1 MVCGEFGLSSLA
13 PYGKGISL
21 FNALLSLICAIL
33 GVIGCVSYTL
43 KEGAIR
49 VAPWSVLDL
58 GYTATGGNPPVAL
71 GSDGMH
77 TYMYGGLKG
86 GQTFVA
92 VPGEKDFHAEA
103 PVAYADCKTP
113 ITADSAVGT
122 IYYPFCDACDKSS
135 AAIVSMCSLA
145 LIAAF
150 VAFFCH
156 LLRSSC
162 DSVFAKDMSVLAGAT
177 SFIFGV
183 IALIVGLPCKS
194 AFEDWI
200 DTPVTGVAAVA
211 DYFKLDY
218 SFGFGN
224 GAKVTV
230 AAFAMILIITILSL
244 FTPVAPAADAEAVPT
259 KEEPKV

>member
-1 MVCGEFGLSSLA
+1 MVCGEFGVSSLA

-49 VAPWSVLDL
+49 VAPWSVLDM
-58 GYTATGGNPPVAL
+58 GYTVPFSSL
-71 GSDGMH
+71 GMH

-103 PVAYADCKTP
+103 PLAYADCKTP
-113 ITADSAVGT
+113 ITTASAAGT

-162 DSVFAKDMSVLAGAT
+162 DSVFAKDMSVLAGVT

-183 IALIVGLPCKS
+183 IAVIVGLPCKS
-194 AFEDWI
+194 AIEDWI
-200 DTPVTGVAAVA
+200 NTPVTGVAAVA
-211 DYFKLDY
+211 KTFKLDY
-218 SFGFGN
+218 SFGLGN

-230 AAFAMILIITILSL
+230 AAFAMILIITILGL